1 MSKKPKHILVIR
13 LSAMGDV
20 AMTVPVLKALT
31 TQYPEVKLTVL
42 TKTLFTPFFR
52 NLPNTQVVVADI
64 KNQHKGIYGLWKLSR
79 ELKTLQFDAVADLHN
94 VLRSNI
100 LNSFFFGKQV
110 VQINKGREEK
120 KALTNGTSFKQ
131 LKTNHQRYADVF
143 ESLGYPIDLS
153 NPIFPKK
160 ENLKQQFLKV
170 IGTSAKPWIGVAP
183 FAAFEGKMYPLDL
196 METVIKEL
204 SKEHKVLLFGAKNEE
219 QVTLEKIATQF
230 ENVINLAGQF
240 TLEEELDI
248 ISNLDLMLAMDS
260 GNAHM
265 AAMLGIKV
273 VTVWGITHPYAGFL
287 PFGHTMD
294 SAILAD
300 HSQFPKIPTSVYGNK
315 MPEGYENAIRSIS
328 PSTIISKIK
337 TTLK

>member
-52 NLPNTQVVVADI
+52 NLPNTQVVIADI

-110 VQINKGREEK
+110 VQINKGRQEK

-131 LKTNHQRYADVF
+131 LKTTHQRYADVF

-160 ENLKQQFLKV
+160 ENFKQHAYNFEYQTT
-170 IGTSAKPWIGVAP
+170 I
-183 FAAFEGKMYPLDL
+183 AAL
-196 METVIKEL
+196 T
-204 SKEHKVLLFGAKNEE
+204 
-219 QVTLEKIATQF
+219 
-230 ENVINLAGQF
+230 
-240 TLEEELDI
+240 
-248 ISNLDLMLAMDS
+248 
-260 GNAHM
+260 
-265 AAMLGIKV
+265 
-273 VTVWGITHPYAGFL
+273 
-287 PFGHTMD
+287 
-294 SAILAD
+294 
-300 HSQFPKIPTSVYGNK
+300 
-315 MPEGYENAIRSIS
+315 
-328 PSTIISKIK
+328 
-337 TTLK
+337 